1 MGLNI
6 TGLGFF
12 MRGLVQVLTDNAE
25 KGPDASISGISGIGH
40 IIMGVSMILI
50 LVKVKKAAVNKQTVK
65 S

>member
-1 MGLNI
+1 
-6 TGLGFF
+6 